1 MPYDVRVDSIKIA
14 YVLGRPGGGVERD
27 LLKRG
32 LRVETKAKLLLS
44 GAGANH
50 PKRVDTGRLRASIRT
65 VPARD
70 HGKPV
75 VRVGTAVRYAL
86 WVHDGTGIYGPRRA
100 PITPVTAKVL
110 RFRPAGSPVFLYRRS
125 VRGMR
130 GNPFLKDALPAA
142 ALG

>member
-1 MPYDVRVDSIKIA
+1 MATSVRIDHVKVA
-14 YVLGRPGGGVERD
+14 YLLTRPNGGVERD

-32 LRVETKAKLLLS
+32 LRVESRAKLLLS
-44 GAGANH
+44 GVGAGH
-50 PKRVDTGRLRASIRT
+50 PKRVDTGRLRSSIRT
-65 VPARD
+65 VPRRD

-75 VRVGTAVRYAL
+75 VRVGTNVHYAL
-86 WVHDGTGIYGPRRA
+86 WVHDGTGIYGPRRQR
-100 PITPVTAKVL
+100 ITPVSAQFL